1 MHPCGADAGRFL
13 QQRLYVVSLEREKAE
28 FSRELLLTQPVR

>member
-1 MHPCGADAGRFL
+1 MHPRSADAGRFL
-13 QQRLYVVSLEREKAE
+13 QKRLYVVSLEREKTE